1 MRALDRVLERL
12 EGVQK
17 NGSGYKARCPVPGHG
32 QGRGDRNPS
41 LGVGM
46 DQEGNL
52 LLNCFAG
59 CPTESVVE
67 EVGLKMSD
75 LFEYKGK
82 GGGGTFIL
90 PKDRETVKPCTL
102 ESYAQKIEVPVGSLQ
117 EIGLSDVHY
126 MKTPAVR
133 IPYLT
138 EDGSEAAVRFRIA
151 LEKSPEGDNRFR
163 WRKGS
168 RPTLYGLWRLEQ
180 AREAGYVVL
189 VEGESD
195 CHTLWHHGFPALGI
209 PGANNWLN
217 EWADHLDGIGKVY
230 AVVEPDAAGES
241 LWERIAASPIR
252 EKLYRVAAKKHKDVS
267 ELHLADPERF
277 RARLE
282 TALERAVAW
291 LDIAETEAQE
301 RSREAWAKC
310 EALARQESILETFA
324 NNLRL
329 CGVAGEARV
338 GQILYLAL
346 NSRHLATKQLVNVA
360 VKGPSSAGKS
370 FVVEKVLGFL
380 PEDAYH
386 FLTSMSER
394 ALAYSEESLA
404 HRFLVL
410 AEAAGMS
417 GEFAT
422 YLIRS
427 LLSEGRL
434 RYETVEKTSEG
445 MRPRLIER
453 EGPTGLIATTTRIK
467 LHGENETRMLTVRV
481 DDTPEH
487 TREILAAL
495 AEEDAKPVD
504 LERWH
509 AFQEWIASGERHVTI
524 PYAPKLAQEIPTVAV
539 RLRRDFGAILNLI
552 RSHALVHRATR
563 ERDKRGRI
571 VATLEDY
578 AVVRE
583 LVADLISEG
592 VEATVPKT
600 VRETVEAVGR
610 LVSDEDGDP
619 VTMVKVGR
627 ELGLDKNPT
636 YQRVQRAI
644 EGGYLKNLEDRKGR
658 PARLV
663 LGDPMPEDQP
673 ILPESSL
680 LEGFTVSGVSEG
692 IHHPPP
698 PTDKEGFGT

>member
-1 MRALDRVLERL
+1 MSALDRVLERL
-12 EGVQK
+12 GSVQK
-17 NGSGYKARCPVPGHG
+17 NGAGYKARCPVPGHG
-32 QGRGDRNPS
+32 RGRGDRNPS
-41 LGVGM
+41 LSVGV
-46 DQEGNL
+46 DPEDNV

-59 CPTESVVE
+59 CPTEAVINE
-67 EVGLKMSD
+67 LGLKMSD
-75 LFEYKGK
+75 LFEQDGK
-82 GGGGTFIL
+82 GGGGAFI
-90 PKDRETVKPCTL
+90 PSKNRETVKPCTL
-102 ESYAQKIEVPVGSLQ
+102 EAYAEAKGLPIEFLKDL
-117 EIGLSDVHY
+117 GLRTINYIDR
-126 MKTPAVR
+126 PALR
-133 IPYLT
+133 MPYLN
-138 EDGSEAAVRFRIA
+138 EQGSEEVCVRFRVA
-151 LEKSPEGDNRFR
+151 LEAKPKVKTKKGDKHR
-163 WRKGS
+163 
-168 RPTLYGLWRLEQ
+168 LYGLWRLEQ
-180 AREAGYVVL
+180 AREAGYVLL

-195 CHTLWHHGFPALGI
+195 CHTLWYRGFPAVGI
-209 PGANNWLN
+209 PGANNWRN
-217 EWADHLDGIGKVY
+217 EWADHLAGVEKIYTVI
-230 AVVEPDAAGES
+230 EPDAAGES
-241 LWERIAASPIR
+241 LWERLAASPIR
-252 EKLYRVAAKKHKDVS
+252 ERLYRLAPKNYKDVS

-277 RARLE
+277 RGRLE
-282 TALERAVAW
+282 SALARAVAW

-301 RSREAWAKC
+301 RSRVAWTRC
-310 EALARQESILETFA
+310 EELARQEHILDAFA
-324 NNLRL
+324 RDLKL
-329 CGVAGEARV
+329 CGVAGKAKV

-445 MRPRLIER
+445 IKPRLIER

-481 DDTPEH
+481 DDSPEH
-487 TREILAAL
+487 TREILEAL
-495 AEEDAKPVD
+495 ADEDAKPVN

-509 AFQEWIASGERHVTI
+509 ALQEWIAGGERRVTI
-524 PYAPKLAQEIPTVAV
+524 PYAPKLAKEIPTVAV

-563 ERDKRGRI
+563 ERDDQGRI
-571 VATLEDY
+571 IATLEDY
-578 AVVRE
+578 GVVRE

-600 VRETVEAVGR
+600 VRETVAAVER
-610 LVSDEDGDP
+610 LVGDEDGDA

-627 ELGLDKNPT
+627 ELKLDKNPT

-663 LGDPMPEDQP
+663 VGDPMPEDQP
-673 ILPESSL
+673 ILPEPETL
-680 LEGFTVSGVSEG
+680 RGFTVSEVSEG
-692 IHHPPP
+692 THHPPP
-698 PTDKEGFGT
+698 PTTREPGP